1 MYSPLCAANVP
12 WSFGSLLFCSF
23 SLRWLPAPCI
33 LPWCPFLDAFCTL
46 SIYPSMF
53 FSLYVNTCSRS
64 RTSLHVA
71 VLFWRFQ
78 PPDALYMLSRL
89 YRKVNP
95 FRSDLLY
102 YYYSDRE
109 WLWVQN
115 EHTNHKMFCGARERE
130 NLLSDGAVGWW
141 DDDNAEHPSMQPMC
155 NQSGKEKRKRSC

>member
-12 WSFGSLLFCSF
+12 WSFGSLLSCSL
-23 SLRWLPAPCI
+23 SPRWLPAPCI
-33 LPWCPFLDAFCTL
+33 LPWCPFPDAFCTL

-71 VLFWRFQ
+71 IFFWRFQ

-95 FRSDLLY
+95 FRSDLLLLLLLLVELEY
-102 YYYSDRE
+102 
-109 WLWVQN
+109 
-115 EHTNHKMFCGARERE
+115 TNFKLTAIKQEIRKYF
-130 NLLSDGAVGWW
+130 
-141 DDDNAEHPSMQPMC
+141 
-155 NQSGKEKRKRSC
+155 RKRCPNHSVNMALKPLNVLIIDYG